1 MFNSYLIVQII
12 FPIFMKEC
20 LRCGQQ
26 DYTTIMSV
34 FYFLSFQDFQY
45 ITAYQDQH
53 LNRELWEPEVLQFE
67 NAETVL
73 SYSLHKT
80 RRLIM
85 QCVHRHSHCNM
96 QNNLSLKNVC
106 LQLFTSSNVCSYFEK
121 NQYLNKCSILLMT
134 FWSTLLFHLY
144 ERSHTKMTWNNV

>member
-1 MFNSYLIVQII
+1 
-12 FPIFMKEC
+12 MKEC

-53 LNRELWEPEVLQFE
+53 LNRELWEPEVHQFG

-80 RRLIM
+80 RRFY
-85 QCVHRHSHCNM
+85 
-96 QNNLSLKNVC
+96 NVVRA
-106 LQLFTSSNVCSYFEK
+106 LT
-121 NQYLNKCSILLMT
+121 
-134 FWSTLLFHLY
+134 
-144 ERSHTKMTWNNV
+144 

>member
-1 MFNSYLIVQII
+1 
-12 FPIFMKEC
+12 MKEC
-20 LRCGQQ
+20 VRCDQQ

-53 LNRELWEPEVLQFE
+53 LNKESWEPEVLQFG

-85 QCVHRHSHCNM
+85 
-96 QNNLSLKNVC
+96 
-106 LQLFTSSNVCSYFEK
+106 
-121 NQYLNKCSILLMT
+121 
-134 FWSTLLFHLY
+134 
-144 ERSHTKMTWNNV
+144 

>member
-1 MFNSYLIVQII
+1 MFSYLIVQII

-20 LRCGQQ
+20 VRCDQQ

-53 LNRELWEPEVLQFE
+53 LNKELWEPEVLQFG

-85 QCVHRHSHCNM
+85 
-96 QNNLSLKNVC
+96 
-106 LQLFTSSNVCSYFEK
+106 
-121 NQYLNKCSILLMT
+121 
-134 FWSTLLFHLY
+134 
-144 ERSHTKMTWNNV
+144 

>member
-1 MFNSYLIVQII
+1 
-12 FPIFMKEC
+12 MKEC

-53 LNRELWEPEVLQFE
+53 LNRELWEPEVHQFG

-85 QCVHRHSHCNM
+85 
-96 QNNLSLKNVC
+96 
-106 LQLFTSSNVCSYFEK
+106 
-121 NQYLNKCSILLMT
+121 
-134 FWSTLLFHLY
+134 
-144 ERSHTKMTWNNV
+144 

>member
-1 MFNSYLIVQII
+1 MLMTYYCRGTFALLHPCKSFFIVYQCAYSPLLIKITKIIANKENLSSLLQCMFNSYLIVQII

-53 LNRELWEPEVLQFE
+53 LNRELWEPEVLQFG

-80 RRLIM
+80 RGQIM
-85 QCVHRHSHCNM
+85 
-96 QNNLSLKNVC
+96 
-106 LQLFTSSNVCSYFEK
+106 
-121 NQYLNKCSILLMT
+121 
-134 FWSTLLFHLY
+134 
-144 ERSHTKMTWNNV
+144 